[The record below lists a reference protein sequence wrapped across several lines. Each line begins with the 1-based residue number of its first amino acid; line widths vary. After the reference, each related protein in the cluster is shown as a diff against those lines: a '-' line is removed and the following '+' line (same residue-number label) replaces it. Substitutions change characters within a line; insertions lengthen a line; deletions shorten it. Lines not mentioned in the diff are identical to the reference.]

1 MIAPTV
7 TANLGGSEAMGVE
20 EKTAVIEHL
29 GRQHHAMVELLAN
42 LVNVDSGSYNKR
54 GVDAVGDRLRAFLE
68 AAGIPC
74 ESFPDDVFGDCVA
87 ARIPGSDG
95 GNRPIVLMGHRDTV
109 FPDGTAAQRPFRID
123 GSQAFGP
130 GVADMKAGLV
140 MNTFV
145 LEAFRRFGAPCPLT
159 GLYTSDEE
167 ITSPSSRPVIETE
180 AKDARA
186 VFNAEPGRP
195 SGNLVSRRKGAAFIE
210 FEVTGV
216 AAHSGAAHAQGISAI
231 EALARKVQRLHRLT
245 DYDLGTTVNVGLV
258 QGGTAVNTVAARA
271 TAAVD
276 VRFPTLNIMEKILGE
291 VREICRCCELPGSD
305 ARIVR
310 EGRFLPL
317 EQDEKSR
324 ELLDAYSRSAAD
336 LGFQVS
342 AEATGGSADSGFTA
356 ALGTPTLCGTGA
368 VGGNAH
374 RDDEWCRIDT
384 MVPRAQA
391 LALSIIERFTFAEG
405 HEFGAVGAYER
416 LVGRA
421 RFAVDPTSPPQ
432 HGITDL
438 DKAPL

>member
-1 MIAPTV
+1 MSIDA
-7 TANLGGSEAMGVE
+7 
-20 EKTAVIEHL
+20 KTAILEHL
-29 GRQHHAMVELLAN
+29 GRQHQAMVALLAE
-42 LVNVDSGSYNKR
+42 LVNIDSGSYNKR
-54 GVDAVGDRLRAFLE
+54 GVDAVGDRLRAFLD
-68 AAGIPC
+68 AAGISSEIIPH
-74 ESFPDDVFGDCVA
+74 PTYGDCMA
-87 ARIPGSDG
+87 ARLPGGG

-123 GSQAFGP
+123 GNQATGP

-140 MNTFV
+140 MNSFV

-167 ITSPSSRPVIETE
+167 IASPSSRPIIEAE

-186 VFNAEPGRP
+186 VFNAEPGRA

-276 VRFPTLNIMEKILGE
+276 VRFPTLNIMEKILGD

-305 ARIVR
+305 ARILR

-391 LALSIIERFTFAEG
+391 LALTILEVA
-405 HEFGAVGAYER
+405 
-416 LVGRA
+416 A
-421 RFAVDPTSPPQ
+421 R
-432 HGITDL
+432 
-438 DKAPL
+438 

>member
-1 MIAPTV
+1 MRVDP
-7 TANLGGSEAMGVE
+7 GWSEIMSIEA
-20 EKTAVIEHL
+20 KTAILEHL
-29 GRQHHAMVELLAN
+29 GRQQQAMVALLAE
-42 LVNVDSGSYNKR
+42 LVNIDSGSYNKR
-54 GVDAVGDRLRAFLE
+54 GVDAVGERLRAWLE
-68 AAGIPC
+68 AAGISC
-74 ESFPDDVFGDCVA
+74 EMFPHERFGECMA
-87 ARIPGSDG
+87 ARLLAAGG

-109 FPDGTAAQRPFRID
+109 FPDGTAAERPFRIV
-123 GSQAFGP
+123 GNQAFGP
-130 GVADMKAGLV
+130 GVADMKSGLV

-210 FEVTGV
+210 FEVTGQ

-258 QGGTAVNTVAARA
+258 EGGTAVNTVAARA
-271 TAAVD
+271 TAAID
-276 VRFPTLNIMEKILGE
+276 VRFPTLNIMEEILGE
-291 VREICRCCELPGSD
+291 VREICRCCELPGSEG
-305 ARIVR
+305 RILR
-310 EGRFLPL
+310 EGSFLPL

-324 ELLDAYSRSAAD
+324 ELLDLYSRSAAG

-342 AEATGGSADSGFTA
+342 GEATGGSADSGFTA
-356 ALGTPTLCGTGA
+356 ALGTPTLCGTGP

-384 MVPRAQA
+384 IVPRAQA
-391 LALSIIERFTFAEG
+391 LALTILQVAASR
-405 HEFGAVGAYER
+405 
-416 LVGRA
+416 
-421 RFAVDPTSPPQ
+421 
-432 HGITDL
+432 
-438 DKAPL
+438 